1 MKKYE
6 LKENIEEFWTIY
18 YHIYEFL
25 KFHIQTTP
33 T

>member
-25 KFHIQTTP
+25 KFHLQTTP